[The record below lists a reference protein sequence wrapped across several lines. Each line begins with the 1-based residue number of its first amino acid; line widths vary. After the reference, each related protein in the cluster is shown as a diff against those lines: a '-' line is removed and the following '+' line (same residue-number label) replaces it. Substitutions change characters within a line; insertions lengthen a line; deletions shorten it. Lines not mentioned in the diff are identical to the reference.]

1 MPTIKP
7 RYPSLYQINTRIW
20 LQSLSAKVD
29 LNITLD
35 QVPDEELD
43 RIAALGF
50 DWIWLLGV
58 WRISPLGREIASQL
72 PELRQEYEG
81 VLPGYEEKD
90 ICSSPFAIT
99 GYTVNPDLGGDRAL
113 ANLLTRLHERGLRLM
128 LDFIPNHTARDHPW
142 LTLHPDFYI
151 QGIEEDLLG
160 QPFNFGTAP
169 HGDRIFAFG
178 RDPYFP
184 GWSDTFQL
192 NYGNPQLQ
200 IAMGNELGNIA
211 ALCDGVRCDM
221 AMLVLPEV
229 FFQTWDIKMKPFWPQ
244 AIQNIRAKDPDF
256 LFLAE
261 VYWDLEATLQ
271 EQGFDFTYDKHLYD
285 RLHAQEARPVREH
298 LFANLDFQSKSARF
312 MENHDEPRAAKTF
325 PLQVHQAAA
334 LITYLTPGMRFF
346 HQGQFAGN
354 KARIPMQLCRA
365 PAEPDDPKILDYYL
379 RLLDILKLPIL
390 RTGEWRLLECHPAWQ
405 SNWTWDSYL
414 AFSWEDENNEHI
426 LVMVNYAP
434 HQSQCYVRL
443 PWQGL
448 SGKQVCFRDIFGDA
462 VYLRSWDDISKVGL
476 YLDLPAWDFHVFEV
490 TIT

>member
-1 MPTIKP
+1 M
-7 RYPSLYQINTRIW
+7 
-20 LQSLSAKVD
+20 
-29 LNITLD
+29 
-35 QVPDEELD
+35 
-43 RIAALGF
+43 
-50 DWIWLLGV
+50 
-58 WRISPLGREIASQL
+58 
-72 PELRQEYEG
+72 
-81 VLPGYEEKD
+81 
-90 ICSSPFAIT
+90 
-99 GYTVNPDLGGDRAL
+99 

-151 QGIEEDLLG
+151 QGTEDDLLS
-160 QPFNFGTAP
+160 QPFNYGTAP
-169 HGDRIFAFG
+169 HGDHIFAFG

-200 IAMGNELGNIA
+200 SAMHNELGNVA

-229 FFQTWDIKMKPFWPQ
+229 FFHTWGVKTEPFWPQ

-285 RLHAQEARPVREH
+285 RLHAQLARPVREH
-298 LFANLDFQSKSARF
+298 LFANLDFQNKSARF
-312 MENHDEPRAAKTF
+312 MENHDEPRAMMTF

-346 HQGQFAGN
+346 HQGQLSGS

-365 PAEPDDPKILDYYL
+365 PAEADDPKILNYYL

-390 RTGEWRLLECHPAWQ
+390 RAGEWRLLECHPAWQ

-414 AFSWEDENNEHI
+414 AFTWEDENNEHI
-426 LVMVNYAP
+426 LVIVNYAP

-448 SGKQVCFRDIFGDA
+448 SGKQVCFRDIFGEA
-462 VYLRSWDDISKVGL
+462 VYLRSWDDISQVGL
-476 YLDLPAWDFHVFEV
+476 YLDLPAWGFHVFEV
-490 TIT
+490 TIS